1 MVLKFFYLWVFMCEI
16 RNLLLILLVD
26 LNFRNWLY
34 LLLFLFKF
42 IRYLV
47 RFFVFGKF
55 DINIVDLL
63 EGRKFWKKFWLLY
76 IRNRKDWIKSSF
88 NVNMIV
94 DLKKN
99 NLNCYLK
106 INFYFDFGRIKYY
119 WYGIKFEW
127 VL

>member
-1 MVLKFFYLWVFMCEI
+1 MCEI

-63 EGRKFWKKFWLLY
+63 EGRKFWKKFLLLY
-76 IRNRKDWIKSSF
+76 IRNRKD
-88 NVNMIV
+88 
-94 DLKKN
+94 
-99 NLNCYLK
+99 
-106 INFYFDFGRIKYY
+106 
-119 WYGIKFEW
+119 
-127 VL
+127 

>member
-1 MVLKFFYLWVFMCEI
+1 MCEI
-16 RNLLLILLVD
+16 KNLLLILLVD

-63 EGRKFWKKFWLLY
+63 EGRKF
-76 IRNRKDWIKSSF
+76 
-88 NVNMIV
+88 
-94 DLKKN
+94 
-99 NLNCYLK
+99 
-106 INFYFDFGRIKYY
+106 
-119 WYGIKFEW
+119 
-127 VL
+127 

>member
-1 MVLKFFYLWVFMCEI
+1 MCEI

-42 IRYLV
+42 IRYFV

-76 IRNRKDWIKSSF
+76 IRNRKD
-88 NVNMIV
+88 
-94 DLKKN
+94 
-99 NLNCYLK
+99 
-106 INFYFDFGRIKYY
+106 
-119 WYGIKFEW
+119 
-127 VL
+127 